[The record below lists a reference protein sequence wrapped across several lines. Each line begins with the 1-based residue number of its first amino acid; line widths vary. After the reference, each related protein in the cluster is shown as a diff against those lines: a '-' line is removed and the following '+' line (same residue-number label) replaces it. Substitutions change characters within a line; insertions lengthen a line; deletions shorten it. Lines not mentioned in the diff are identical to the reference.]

1 MLDERDKNLTGKGC
15 YLFVN
20 VCYNRKAYFE
30 MGSFVKVFIIWS
42 VLFGFHSYAQQK
54 PLQPVYSDCSNAVE
68 VVLSGSKKIGPTAAP
83 LGSGDL
89 NEISFNKNKSK
100 FVFEKEHHSAWY
112 LLKVQ
117 QDGKLVFDITPLKET
132 DDYDFVVFKKEG
144 DDFCSRIEQK
154 AVKPLRACISRNNKE
169 LKGKTGL
176 SILAKKEL
184 IHEGVGDAY
193 VKALEVRKG
202 EQYYLVLDNVYPE
215 GAGHIIQF
223 AFEELVNVAGVIK
236 DEYDIPVVAEVSIV
250 NAKGDTVIQSYS
262 KPDGSF
268 KMDVPLRKGADYTL
282 NFFNPSRF
290 TYSQN
295 LKLND
300 SVELKRLAILLPQLK
315 KGKKYS
321 VGNINFFPGKTE
333 YLPQSIPSMINLF
346 RLMDKN
352 PKLKIKIIGHSNGR
366 DALNESEV
374 MEFTRNRA
382 LSIKK
387 FLVFKG
393 IQEARVETDGKGDHE
408 MLFALPEAT
417 TRQQEQNRRVEV
429 FVIEN

>member
-1 MLDERDKNLTGKGC
+1 
-15 YLFVN
+15 V
-20 VCYNRKAYFE
+20 V
-30 MGSFVKVFIIWS
+30 IIWI
-42 VLFGFHSYAQQK
+42 VLFGFPSYAQQK
-54 PLQPVYSDCSNAVE
+54 PFQPVYSDCLNAIE

-89 NEISFNKNKSK
+89 NEISFHKNKSK

-117 QDGKLVFDITPLKET
+117 QDGKLVFDITPLKDM
-132 DDYDFVVFKKEG
+132 DDYDFVVFKKED
-144 DDFCSRIEQK
+144 DDFCSLLKQN
-154 AVKPLRACISRNNKE
+154 AAKPIRACISRNNKE

-223 AFEELVNVAGVIK
+223 AFEEMVNVAGVIK

-250 NAKGDTVIQSYS
+250 NAKGDTIIQSYS
-262 KPDGSF
+262 RNDGSF

-282 NFFNPSRF
+282 NFFNPNRF

-295 LKLND
+295 LKTGD
-300 SVELKRLAILLPQLK
+300 SVELKRLSILLPQLK

-321 VGNINFFPGKTE
+321 VGNINFYPGKTE
-333 YLPQSIPSMINLF
+333 YLPQSLPSIINLF

-352 PKLKIKIIGHSNGR
+352 PKLKIRIIGHSNGR
-366 DALNESEV
+366 DQLNEEQV
-374 MEFTRNRA
+374 LQFTVNRA
-382 LSIKK
+382 LSIKNYM
-387 FLVFKG
+387 VSKG
-393 IQEARVETDGKGDHE
+393 IQDSRIETDGKGDHE
-408 MLFALPEAT
+408 MLFELPQAT
-417 TRQQEQNRRVEV
+417 PKQQEQNRRVEV